1 MWYCGLMGFG
11 AQIPVHRVGGME
23 MLWHL
28 RGYGLSEVWFTR
40 GSTVTTL
47 HIGHSHL
54 VILLIAAHPR
64 TQVSSNVPSVPPQYN
79 IF

>member
-11 AQIPVHRVGGME
+11 TQIPVHRVGGME

-40 GSTVTTL
+40 GSTVL
-47 HIGHSHL
+47 
-54 VILLIAAHPR
+54 
-64 TQVSSNVPSVPPQYN
+64 Y
-79 IF
+79 